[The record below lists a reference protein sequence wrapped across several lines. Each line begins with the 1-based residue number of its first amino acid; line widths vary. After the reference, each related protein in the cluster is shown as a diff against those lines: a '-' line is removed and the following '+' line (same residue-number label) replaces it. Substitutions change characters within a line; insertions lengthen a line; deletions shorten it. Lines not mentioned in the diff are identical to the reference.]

1 MARVAGSGHQAGGC
15 AARGRL
21 SVPVRRNHSA
31 LERRQL
37 PVLLMIV
44 FRDAELLSAG
54 IVPIGRN

>member
-1 MARVAGSGHQAGGC
+1 
-15 AARGRL
+15 
-21 SVPVRRNHSA
+21 VPVRRNHSA